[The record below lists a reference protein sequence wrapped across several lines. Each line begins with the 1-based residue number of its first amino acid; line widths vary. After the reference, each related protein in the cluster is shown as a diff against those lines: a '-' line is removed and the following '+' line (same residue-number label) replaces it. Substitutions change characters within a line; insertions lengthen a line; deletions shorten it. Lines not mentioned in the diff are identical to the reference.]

1 MWTITTLRQN
11 FSKGF
16 LEEAQGCITHWWW
29 LTTSFQQWIRRNSML
44 PLKPAWHSRYYVAN
58 LAPNWDGGEGG
69 VIFYLKNSGIHLSI
83 KVDYGTPSS
92 IPTFL
97 LPDGVTRASLGR
109 KMADFP
115 SRRNFLDE
123 YLFNLQWRRQRGLW
137 SSLLNAERG
146 GGVVQEG
153 NLLDWR
159 FTQFPQ
165 VLRRL
170 ITLSL
175 CCSKNFPSRFSY

>member
-1 MWTITTLRQN
+1 M
-11 FSKGF
+11 
-16 LEEAQGCITHWWW
+16 
-29 LTTSFQQWIRRNSML
+29 
-44 PLKPAWHSRYYVAN
+44 
-58 LAPNWDGGEGG
+58 
-69 VIFYLKNSGIHLSI
+69 IFYLKNSGIHLSI
-83 KVDYGTPSS
+83 KVDFGTPSS

-137 SSLLNAERG
+137 SSVLNAERG
-146 GGVVQEG
+146 AGVVHEG

-165 VLRRL
+165 VVRSL
-170 ITLSL
+170 ITYLLNRICLMFRKGFKTPSHGKSQTFSVTGDFEPFH
-175 CCSKNFPSRFSY
+175 CCSKNFHSRFSC

>member
-1 MWTITTLRQN
+1 MMVAYNKLPAVDSPKLHVAIETCMA
-11 FSKGF
+11 
-16 LEEAQGCITHWWW
+16 LEVLCCELSTKLG
-29 LTTSFQQWIRRNSML
+29 R
-44 PLKPAWHSRYYVAN
+44 
-58 LAPNWDGGEGG
+58 GEGG

-170 ITLSL
+170 ITRDTKS
-175 CCSKNFPSRFSY
+175 